1 MDDQPGQEAR
11 GGKVNGYWA
20 VGVDVGATKLE
31 VARVEWGGKVVDSI
45 RTPTKVE
52 GGPAAVERDI
62 VEAARLLMERAGTAP
77 LGIGVGIAGQIE
89 RPAGRVLFAPNL
101 NWREVPLRADLEEA
115 LEMAAVVM
123 NDVRAITWGEWL
135 YGAGKGCDDVIC
147 LWLGT
152 GIGGGVVSA
161 GRVLSGRANSAGE
174 LGHIVIDMNGPPC
187 TCGNRGCL
195 EALASGWAIA
205 RQARE
210 MISLD
215 PKAGSMLLAAAGG
228 AVEAVSAEAVAQCA
242 HRGDALSLGLLDSV
256 GRALTAGCVSL
267 VNAFNPGRL
276 VLGGGVIDGLPEM
289 IDRVRRGVTQGALA
303 SASASC
309 EIVRGMLGPG
319 AGVVGA
325 ACVAMRAFGGEVEDR
340 VGG

>member
-1 MDDQPGQEAR
+1 
-11 GGKVNGYWA
+11 VSGYWT

-31 VARVEWGGKVVDSI
+31 VARVELGGKVVDSI

-52 GGPAAVERDI
+52 GGPAATERDI

-77 LGIGVGIAGQIE
+77 FGIGVGVAGQIE
-89 RPAGRVLFAPNL
+89 RKTGRVLFAPNL

-115 LEMAAVVM
+115 LEMAAVVT
-123 NDVRAITWGEWL
+123 NDVRAITWAEWL
-135 YGAGKGCDDVIC
+135 YGAGKGYEDVIC
-147 LWLGT
+147 LYVGT
-152 GIGGGVVSA
+152 GIGGGVVSG
-161 GRVLSGRANSAGE
+161 GRVMAGRANSAGE

-195 EALASGWAIA
+195 EAFAGGWAIA

-210 MISLD
+210 MIARD
-215 PKAGSMLLAAAGG
+215 PEGGGMLLALVGG
-228 AVEAVSAEAVAQCA
+228 AAEAVTSETVAHCA
-242 HRGDALSLGLLDSV
+242 HRGDALSLSVLDVVS
-256 GRALTAGCVSL
+256 RALTAGCVSL
-267 VNAFNPGRL
+267 VNAFSPGRL

-289 IDRVRRGVTQGALA
+289 IDRVRRGVMQDALA
-303 SASASC
+303 LPAASC
-309 EIVRGMLGPG
+309 EIVPGMLGPV

-325 ACVAMRAFGGEVEDR
+325 ASLAMRLFGGETEGP